1 MAVLDSGILFDF
13 AVTAHPPDLVGR
25 WAERMSNM
33 ENAPSVSA
41 RASGAR
47 PGGGAKSS
55 PKGGA
60 KVGLL
65 EALETIL
72 ADESSL
78 YLSLGPEVAVVGL
91 NMSPKYHASGGSME
105 ASRWVFMTPRER
117 AMWVVGELHKVAA
130 YARRPRIRTVPT
142 PPNPLRRAAAS

>member
-1 MAVLDSGILFDF
+1 
-13 AVTAHPPDLVGR
+13 
-25 WAERMSNM
+25 M
-33 ENAPSVSA
+33 ENAPSVSV

-65 EALETIL
+65 EALEIIL
-72 ADESSL
+72 ADDSSL

-91 NMSPKYHASGGSME
+91 NMSPKYHASGGSMD
-105 ASRWVFMTPRER
+105 ASSWVSMTPRKR
-117 AMWVVGELHKVAA
+117 AMWVVRELQKVAV
-130 YARRPRIRTVPT
+130 YARRPRIRPVPI
-142 PPNPLRRAAAS
+142 PPIPLRRADAS